1 MNKKCRK
8 TIIGRKTLSYYI
20 KKRGKKINVKN
31 IFKEMFLRRYI
42 KIRTVLR
49 SLSEIWN
56 KKNVVKVL
64 LMKQLMEFNLIKIV
78 M

>member
-8 TIIGRKTLSYYI
+8 IIIVRKTLSYYI